1 LLIRA
6 TAVDDDTTAD
16 SSKKEL
22 EEIVLWLRQALLK
35 QKSDQLMKTITE
47 AQKNSDFG
55 LISELL
61 QQKMQVDSEL
71 KSS

>member
-1 LLIRA
+1 S
-6 TAVDDDTTAD
+6 TEGD
-16 SSKKEL
+16 SKKEV

-47 AQKNSDFG
+47 AQKSSDFK

-61 QQKMQVDSEL
+61 QQKMQVDGEL
-71 KSS
+71 KSI